1 MHIYLGYDHNGFA
14 LRESIIAHLKKRG
27 LEVTDMGNQE
37 YTPGDDYPEFA
48 EKVAI
53 QVQRNSDS
61 NGILVCGSG
70 IGICIA
76 ANKFKDIR
84 AALVTNGNQAFYA
97 KNDDDANVLCLA
109 ERMNTLQEILGFI
122 DIFVKTPFEG
132 GRHERRKEKILGF
145 EQANF
150 K

>member
-14 LRESIIAHLKKRG
+14 IRDAILAHLKKRG
-27 LEVTDMGNQE
+27 HEVQDMGNQE

-48 EKVAI
+48 EKVALGI
-53 QVQRNSDS
+53 QHNPGST
-61 NGILVCGSG
+61 GILICGSG

-76 ANKFKDIR
+76 ANKFKGIR

-122 DIFVKTPFEG
+122 DIYLKTSFEG
-132 GRHERRKEKILGF
+132 GRHERRKGEVLKF